1 MIKMIAGVYGMPIKR
16 EDGSFTIKAMSPES
30 GSFSLSPEDEKML
43 VEKGVAKYV
52 DSVGGMKPF
61 GEMTAKELRALGKK
75 YGITFK
81 VGVTNAEMATAIAA
95 KLENPDD
102 ESDESESSIDDS
114 AIDNETDTEPDAEET
129 DSEEDEATDEDAPTF
144 DAADAVK

>member
-52 DSVGGMKPF
+52 ESVADMKPF
-61 GEMTAKELRALGKK
+61 GEMTAKELRELGKK

-81 VGVTNAEMATAIAA
+81 VGVTKAEMADAIAA
-95 KLENPDD
+95 KLENSDD
-102 ESDESESSIDDS
+102 ESDESESSFDDS
-114 AIDNETDTEPDAEET
+114 AIENETDTEPDAEET